1 MVGAGTYEA
10 DGGSTAVMR
19 TPEQCLAKAA
29 DLEHEAKVSKSDTRR
44 QAFLE
49 LADQWRR
56 LAAAQARNQRVEPVA
71 ETGRWRLRRS
81 PLN

>member
-1 MVGAGTYEA
+1 
-10 DGGSTAVMR
+10 MR

-29 DLEHEAKVSKSDTRR
+29 DLEHEARVSNNETRR

-56 LAAAQARNQRVEPVA
+56 LADAQARSRRVEPVE
-71 ETGRWRLRRS
+71 ETGRWRLRR
-81 PLN
+81 PAVN